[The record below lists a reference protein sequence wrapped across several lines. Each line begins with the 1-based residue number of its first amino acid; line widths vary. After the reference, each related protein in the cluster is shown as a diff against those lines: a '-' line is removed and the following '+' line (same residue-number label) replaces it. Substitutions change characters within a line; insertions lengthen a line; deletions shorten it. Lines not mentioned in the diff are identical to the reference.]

1 MPLYCRRERASSL
14 KMKTDRCFSKS
25 AQTITSGDMQALLDS
40 SLGATGVYL
49 ENGLVCVVGAVIV
62 AIFAVE
68 TRGRSLEEVSAD
80 VLEGADK
87 YIK

>member
-1 MPLYCRRERASSL
+1 M
-14 KMKTDRCFSKS
+14 
-25 AQTITSGDMQALLDS
+25 
-40 SLGATGVYL
+40 
-49 ENGLVCVVGAVIV
+49 NGLVCVVGAVIV

>member
-1 MPLYCRRERASSL
+1 MAS
-14 KMKTDRCFSKS
+14 F
-25 AQTITSGDMQALLDS
+25 ALSVL
-40 SLGATGVYL
+40 L
-49 ENGLVCVVGAVIV
+49 IV